1 METNERLA
9 REQELRRKGVIQ
21 KIWTELYKRPFDL
34 TILVLAHILL
44 LPLWVFL
51 WVFIPVFIKLKDG
64 GPVFYRQKRVGK
76 DGKIIEVVKFRTMV
90 LEAEKLG
97 TRWTSPWKA
106 DGNDPRV
113 TRIGRILRRT
123 GLDELP
129 QVILI
134 FKGDMSLVGPRAKPV
149 NEHDAFSASVAG
161 WSQRLK
167 LRPGVTGLAQI
178 RDPSGEP
185 NFALKC
191 DLEYMEKMNPLLD
204 LKILFLSVLNT
215 LLLRWDRKKT

>member
-1 METNERLA
+1 M
-9 REQELRRKGVIQ
+9 RRKGVIQ

-90 LEAEKLG
+90 LDAERLG

-113 TRIGRILRRT
+113 TRVGCILRRT

-134 FKGDMSLVGPRAKPV
+134 FKGDMSFVGPRAKPV

-167 LRPGVTGLAQI
+167 LRPGLTGLAQI

-204 LKILFLSVLNT
+204 LRILFVSVLNT
-215 LLLRWDRKKT
+215 LLGRWDRKKTA

>member
-1 METNERLA
+1 LVG
-9 REQELRRKGVIQ
+9 EQGLRRKSIIQ

-34 TILVLAHILL
+34 AILITAHVLLF
-44 LPLWVFL
+44 PLWLFL
-51 WVFIPVFIKLKDG
+51 WIFIPILIKLGDG

-76 DGKIIEVVKFRTMV
+76 DGKIFEVAKFRTMV
-90 LEAEKLG
+90 LDAERLG

-129 QVILI
+129 QVISI
-134 FKGDMSLVGPRAKPV
+134 FKGDMSFVGPRAKPP
-149 NEHDAFSASVAG
+149 NEHEAFSASIAG
-161 WSQRLK
+161 WTYRLK
-167 LRPGVTGLAQI
+167 LRPGLTGLAQI